1 MYDELIIDQIKKQN
15 NIKEERPQLEL
26 PLEIDPFERRNP
38 KQTEDDYK
46 SKVITIDLNVDAD

>member
-1 MYDELIIDQIKKQN
+1 MYDELIIDEIKRRN

-26 PLEIDPFERRNP
+26 PLDNNPFERRNQ

-46 SKVITIDLNVDAD
+46 SKVITIDLNAEND